1 MNQYHLYTVL
11 DYVERVKECIKQS
24 QPYFK
29 NRVLNFTK
37 PNELLYLIKTAKMI
51 NYIDFT
57 EEKVEKLE
65 KAYKKAEKEKVI
77 QFNFENKKL
86 FTDYAKTLIKHIK
99 KVNK

>member
-1 MNQYHLYTVL
+1 MK
-11 DYVERVKECIKQS
+11 DSIKNA
-24 QPYFK
+24 QPYF
-29 NRVLNFTK
+29 NNSILNFTK

-51 NYIDFT
+51 DYINFT

-77 QFNFENKKL
+77 QFDFDNKKL
-86 FTDYAKTLIKHIK
+86 LTDYAKILIKHIK